1 MSIDEVGQDAK
12 LQVEDAISKIR
23 LLPTEQITFLQY
35 VWTSIQTFS
44 CSIVE
49 TQSQRLR
56 NIITEALSNTVQDF
70 QKIAE
75 ATCMPRTQVLPEG
88 IYYAG
93 NIDLGITLN
102 SLVQGVTALTSA
114 SATASCISNTA
125 LILKR
130 KAITELFDQQGLM
143 LNQLSSQSTQAINFL
158 TYGAYMGT
166 TSVMYLIYRTK
177 DILGITERGGSRK
190 KNTRKNKKH
199 RKTYRKHKKKTKKN
213 IKKSRKL

>member
-75 ATCMPRTQVLPEG
+75 ATCTPRTQVAKEG
-88 IYYAG
+88 VNFFG
-93 NIDLGITLN
+93 NIDLGRLFN
-102 SLVQGVTALTSA
+102 SLVQGVTVLTSRD
-114 SATASCISNTA
+114 ATKSCITNTA
-125 LILKR
+125 LILET
-130 KAITELFDQQGLM
+130 AVLTELKTRKDLM
-143 LNQLSSQSTQAINFL
+143 LNQLLFYLMFL
-158 TYGAYMGT
+158 
-166 TSVMYLIYRTK
+166 S
-177 DILGITERGGSRK
+177 
-190 KNTRKNKKH
+190 
-199 RKTYRKHKKKTKKN
+199 
-213 IKKSRKL
+213 